1 MGPKMITDTD
11 MLKSDNPGSIAQ
23 QSVIYFCSS
32 NRGSKINTFWMKKFF
47 IYKRNSI
54 KKRYREWE
62 NTDKRH
68 GFRHFWRVVLYHL

>member
-32 NRGSKINTFWMKKFF
+32 NRGSKINTFLDEKVFYLQEKL
-47 IYKRNSI
+47 
-54 KKRYREWE
+54 
-62 NTDKRH
+62 H
-68 GFRHFWRVVLYHL
+68 

>member
-32 NRGSKINTFWMKKFF
+32 NRGSKIN
-47 IYKRNSI
+47 RNSI